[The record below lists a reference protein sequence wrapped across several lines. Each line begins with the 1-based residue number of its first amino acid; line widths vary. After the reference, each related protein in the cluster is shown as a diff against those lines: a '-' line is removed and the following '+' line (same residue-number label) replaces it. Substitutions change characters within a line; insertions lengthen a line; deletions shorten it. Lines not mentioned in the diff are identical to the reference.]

1 MMKTTCLA
9 ALCAALLAA
18 TGLSGSAA
26 AAESAAPQV
35 QQRQPI
41 PLSLARVAKN
51 LGKPGVYV
59 FDCNPEDIYEQ
70 SHLKGSI
77 HANVE
82 GWEKLLPADKKNSFI
97 ILYCINRLC
106 NVSFE
111 ASLRVIEL
119 GYENVY
125 LMPDGIQGWVQ
136 NGYEF
141 EGLGR
146 KDRGIEAARL
156 KREAAKQQ

>member
-1 MMKTTCLA
+1 M
-9 ALCAALLAA
+9 
-18 TGLSGSAA
+18 S
-26 AAESAAPQV
+26 
-35 QQRQPI
+35 
-41 PLSLARVAKN
+41 PLR
-51 LGKPGVYV
+51 
-59 FDCNPEDIYEQ
+59 
-70 SHLKGSI
+70 
-77 HANVE
+77 
-82 GWEKLLPADKKNSFI
+82 
-97 ILYCINRLC
+97 
-106 NVSFE
+106 
-111 ASLRVIEL
+111 IEL

>member
-1 MMKTTCLA
+1 MKTTCLA
-9 ALCAALLAA
+9 ALCAAFLAA
-18 TGLSGSAA
+18 AGFSGSAA
-26 AAESAAPQV
+26 AAESAAPAV

-51 LGKPGVYV
+51 IGKPGVYV
-59 FDCNPEDIYEQ
+59 FDCNPEEIYEK

-82 GWEKLLPADKKNSFI
+82 GWEKLLPADKKNSFV

-106 NVSFE
+106 NVSYE

-141 EGLGR
+141 EGTGR
-146 KDRGIEAARL
+146 KDRGIEAARA
-156 KREAAKQQ
+156 KREAAKE

>member
-1 MMKTTCLA
+1 M
-9 ALCAALLAA
+9 
-18 TGLSGSAA
+18 
-26 AAESAAPQV
+26 
-35 QQRQPI
+35 
-41 PLSLARVAKN
+41 
-51 LGKPGVYV
+51 YV

>member
-1 MMKTTCLA
+1 MKHSCLA
-9 ALCAALLAA
+9 AVFAALLAT
-18 TGLSGSAA
+18 TGFTGTAEAA
-26 AAESAAPQV
+26 PAAEQAAP
-35 QQRQPI
+35 QRQPI
-41 PLSLARVAKN
+41 PLSLSRVERN

-59 FDCNPEDIYEQ
+59 FDCNPENIYEQ

-82 GWEKLLPADKKNSFI
+82 NWTDLLPEDKKNSFI

-106 NVSFE
+106 NVSYE
-111 ASLRVIEL
+111 ASLKVIEL

-125 LMPDGIQGWVQ
+125 LMPDGIQGWVS

-141 EGLGR
+141 EGKGR
-146 KDRGIEAARL
+146 KDYSLEAAR
-156 KREAAKQQ
+156 AARQ